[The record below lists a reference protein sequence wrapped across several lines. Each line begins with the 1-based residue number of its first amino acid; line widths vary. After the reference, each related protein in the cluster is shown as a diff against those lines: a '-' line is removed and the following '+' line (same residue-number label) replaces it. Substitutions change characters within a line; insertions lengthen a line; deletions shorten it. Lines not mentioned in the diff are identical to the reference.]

1 MNILALM
8 TLVEGMKYKYQLI
21 LIGTLGDLSERIKD
35 LFFDKV
41 EELKL
46 SKDTFVVITND
57 NFESDYRGNQPT
69 FAIYFGDDSGRFQHL
84 DILQR
89 LICDGTI
96 ILPVYFKNEAFHRE
110 IPCNIHGQNGLLYDS
125 TKDEQI
131 VNLALES
138 FELLRSSRKVF
149 VSYKRSE
156 SSSIAIQLYEALE
169 RSNFDVFLDTHS
181 IKQGEPFQEELWHRM
196 TDSDVIVLLN
206 TKGFL
211 DSKWCKEE
219 IAEASVKQIGIIQMI
234 WPDHTLEN
242 TAEICY
248 PIQLKKEDF
257 EDEKYTDKDHS
268 KFTSVFLAQLV
279 QRVESVRA
287 RNLAARQ
294 DNLITEFTNVAR
306 KVGKNVNLQ
315 PYRYISEELNDDTKR
330 IFIPTVGI
338 PLSINCHQSHD
349 LKNQITEHKIDSVH
363 LIYDDL
369 RIREKWLK
377 HLDWLNEYLDVKTIK
392 KQEFEQWLRAN

>member
-1 MNILALM
+1 M
-8 TLVEGMKYKYQLI
+8 TYKYQLI
-21 LIGTLGDLSERIKD
+21 LIGTLGEFSEGIKK

-41 EELKL
+41 KELKL
-46 SKDTFVVITND
+46 SKDAFVVIASD
-57 NFESDYRGNQPT
+57 NFESYYRGSQPA
-69 FAIYFGDDSGRFQHL
+69 FAIYFGDESSHFQHL

-89 LICDGTI
+89 LICDGTV
-96 ILPVYFKNEAFHRE
+96 ILPVYFNNEAFHKE
-110 IPCNIHGQNGLLYDS
+110 IPCNIHGQNGLLYDA
-125 TKDEQI
+125 TKNEKI

-149 VSYKRSE
+149 VSYRRSE
-156 SSSIAIQLYEALE
+156 SSSIAIQLYETLE

-196 TDSDVIVLLN
+196 TDSDVIILLN

-211 DSKWCKEE
+211 ESKWCKEE

-234 WPDHTLEN
+234 WPDHKLEN
-242 TAEICY
+242 TAEVCY

-257 EDEKYTDKDHS
+257 ENEIYADSNHP
-268 KFTSVFLAQLV
+268 KFTSVFLAQIV
-279 QRVESVRA
+279 QQAESVRA

-294 DNLITEFTNVAR
+294 DNLITEFTNIAR

-315 PYRYISEELNDDTKR
+315 PERYISEELNNKAKR

-349 LKNQITEHKIDSVH
+349 LKSQITEHKVDSIH

-369 RIREKWLK
+369 RIRDKWLK
-377 HLDWLNEYLDVKTIK
+377 HLDWLNGYLDVKTIK